1 MGAIG
6 RTIEALPPKVR
17 VVTATEFFALMAL
30 EAPVRDAKK
39 GD

>member
-6 RTIEALPPKVR
+6 RTIEALPPQVR
-17 VVTATEFFALMAL
+17 VVTATEFFELIAG
-30 EAPVRDAKK
+30 EAPLRNGKK